1 MHASCILPSGVSSPQ
16 TEIAEAAL
24 PIVHLI
30 LLLCKRIQCKT
41 SGQPPGPPTV
51 LIAPHRTAAAVFVSP
66 VHGTHQ
72 LVHQAPTGINDEV
85 CACKPDSPRA
95 LAAASHR
102 ELLCCGSAQSP
113 SPPEATQLVA
123 LRMRTGG
130 WQPYMIG
137 VVISEPND
145 ANGFSAMLIGQ
156 RVMNRYG
163 VQ

>member
-1 MHASCILPSGVSSPQ
+1 MRRAFYPREDFSSPQ
-16 TEIAEAAL
+16 TEIAQAAL

-72 LVHQAPTGINDEV
+72 RVHQAPVSTMRYAPASRIVHESWQLRHTVNS
-85 CACKPDSPRA
+85 CAVAVPSLHLFLGPRSCA
-95 LAAASHR
+95 
-102 ELLCCGSAQSP
+102 
-113 SPPEATQLVA
+113 
-123 LRMRTGG
+123 
-130 WQPYMIG
+130 IG

-145 ANGFSAMLIGQ
+145 ANDFSAMLIGQ
-156 RVMNRYG
+156 
-163 VQ
+163 